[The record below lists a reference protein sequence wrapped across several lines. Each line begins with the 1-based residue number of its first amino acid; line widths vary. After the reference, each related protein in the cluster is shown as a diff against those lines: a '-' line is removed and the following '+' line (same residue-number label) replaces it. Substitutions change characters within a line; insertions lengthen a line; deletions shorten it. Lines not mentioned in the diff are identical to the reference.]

1 MFRSDPFIGKGYDS
15 SVKAAA
21 VTLRCSSNPSVNLSN
36 IAETVSR
43 VTQDFPGTDLVVF
56 GEMVTGLY
64 NPGEMAEYH
73 RSISLPLNEG
83 TLSRVMNAARDNRIH
98 VCFGFSEL
106 SENTMYN
113 SQVLIDNL
121 GQIKAVHRKRNLKQ
135 AETEAGYMPGEIPV
149 TFTEI
154 NGLRTAMVICSDAAS
169 LSVINILM
177 KSSQDLVILS
187 LADDRDENWFM
198 ARCNAHLYDSWIITA
213 NRYGREGSLYWDG
226 HTVISDP
233 RGHIVSRSS
242 GREAVLSE
250 DIEPFKPLSFFC
262 KLKKRAAVPF
272 IVLGNLKSLRSYF

>member
-1 MFRSDPFIGKGYDS
+1 MLGPDPVIGKGYGS

-43 VTQDFPGTDLVVF
+43 VAQDFPGTDLVVF

-64 NPGEMAEYH
+64 NPKEKADYH
-73 RSISLPLNEG
+73 RSISFPVNDQ
-83 TLSRVMNAARDNRIH
+83 TLAEVEKASRVNRIH
-98 VCFGFSEL
+98 VCFGMSEL
-106 SENTMYN
+106 SGSTMYN

-121 GQIKAVHRKRNLKQ
+121 GQIKAVHRKRNLKSSEI
-135 AETEAGYMPGEIPV
+135 AAGYSSGEAPV
-149 TFTEI
+149 TFTVI
-154 NGLRTAMVICSDAAS
+154 NGLRTAIVICSDAAS
-169 LSVINILM
+169 PATMKILM
-177 KSSQDLVILS
+177 KNSLDLVILS